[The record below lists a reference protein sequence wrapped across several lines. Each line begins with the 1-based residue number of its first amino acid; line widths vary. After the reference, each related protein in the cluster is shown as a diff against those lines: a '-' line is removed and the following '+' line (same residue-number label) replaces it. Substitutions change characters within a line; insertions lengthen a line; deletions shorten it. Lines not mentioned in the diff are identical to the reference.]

1 MYNIMHSFRNPN
13 IGIMVLDWRL
23 KYPPLLMNN
32 AGMEKMRRI
41 EKDREEHLLLKISSS
56 LIRFDFISQFDQGS
70 LNTERE
76 RLLKY
81 FCSKSGNLLLKMCK
95 GVYEPP
101 RLPKNLFGN
110 WHFFYFNFMHS
121 APIEGNT
128 IITYLLLRTFVD
140 KTVF

>member
-1 MYNIMHSFRNPN
+1 MGSSQSSCAACDGGIMHSFRNPN

-76 RLLKY
+76 RD
-81 FCSKSGNLLLKMCK
+81 C
-95 GVYEPP
+95 
-101 RLPKNLFGN
+101 
-110 WHFFYFNFMHS
+110 
-121 APIEGNT
+121 
-128 IITYLLLRTFVD
+128 
-140 KTVF
+140 